1 MTTRKIYTREF
12 KEQAVKLSY
21 ANGKSVAETA
31 EELGLPTNMLYRWRR
46 EAQQEGRVF
55 PGHGKARDEEM
66 AELKKRLKQAELER
80 DILKQAVRFFAAQP
94 K

>member
-1 MTTRKIYTREF
+1 MRKIHTSEF

-21 ANGKSVAETA
+21 STNKSVGETA
-31 EELGLPTNMLYRWRR
+31 TDLGLPTNMLHRWRR
-46 EAQQEGRVF
+46 EAKQTGRVF
-55 PGHGKARDEEM
+55 SGHGKVRDEEM

-80 DILKQAVRFFAAQP
+80 DILKKAVSFFATQP